1 MEKYLNITR
10 RQTLFFAVLFMSTL
24 LAESPQVARAQTTAQ
39 LPETEHY
46 TRKHI
51 SFYLE
56 EPDFPLNGV
65 LTQLFKDQLPRFD
78 YHLIS
83 TQIGASLPTFLAQVQ
98 RHQREKAGELATSQR
113 KEFSSPEQGQLKI
126 GEKVVT
132 WSETQ
137 QIAKAAFVFGSHWE
151 FSPVYLTG
159 PTLRREQENEKG
171 EFKVDLPDNAYTQIE
186 IVKKKKYNPKTK
198 KEEEVEVRHLLYW
211 EVGAGT
217 DLSFQ
222 MAIYALN
229 TEPAKHQLNW
239 PYRWYIGNNYVVTH
253 SDMAAAR
260 KLAPKPQ
267 EFDPLKS
274 RDQAYLLKIR
284 RFQAMLEVEPTET
297 YMDQAVGKLKY
308 DTGWFSSLSTRLK
321 QEDAFKLKSEV
332 VELYPPQ
339 DRAQASFGD
348 KESAASL
355 GIQTRDWLE
364 QVEWVETEGVMQKKS
379 LGLVRIRGFY
389 QDDMLVQ
396 PVFVPRNLELGDTL
410 QEDPHSRNNNLSI
423 LGGYYSFP
431 GQLSGPS
438 LSLDFSWAT
447 ETLSAER
454 FRQRIQEK
462 AAQNPGRSEL
472 DLALEEATGW
482 EWNYLVGLTI
492 PANFEQVRL
501 AEKFFFDL
509 HLGLS
514 LRRYERQWVYSLGLA
529 PMLIVSSK
537 SKENTAGGDT
547 NSQEERETLPEA
559 FGLKFLAGAGYAF
572 GPNFSLGL
580 QGSLMLAA
588 PYGLGGEGQLQLF
601 F

>member
-1 MEKYLNITR
+1 MKKHKTDTHRHALWLSA
-10 RQTLFFAVLFMSTL
+10 LFVVNL
-24 LAESPQVARAQTTAQ
+24 LTAGPLPAAAQTAPP

-46 TRKHI
+46 ARKHI

-56 EPDFPLNGV
+56 EPDFPLNEV
-65 LTQLFKDQLPRFD
+65 LTQLFKSQLPRFD

-83 TQIGASLPTFLAQVQ
+83 TQIGTSLPTFLAQVQ
-98 RHQREKAGELATSQR
+98 RHQREKAGELAATQR
-113 KEFSSPEQGQLKI
+113 KEFSSQEQGELKI

-198 KEEEVEVRHLLYW
+198 KEEDIEVRQLLYW

-222 MAIYALN
+222 MAVYALN

-239 PYRWYIGNNYVVTH
+239 PNRWYIGNNYVVTH

-297 YMDQAVGKLKY
+297 YMDQAVGKLRY
-308 DTGWFSSLSTRLK
+308 DTSWFSSLSTRLK

-339 DRAQASFGD
+339 DRAKASFGA
-348 KESAASL
+348 KESAATL
-355 GIQTRDWLE
+355 GVRTRDWLE
-364 QVEWVETEGVMQKKS
+364 QIEWVETDGVMQKKN

-410 QEDPHSRNNNLSI
+410 QEDPHSRNNNLAI

-431 GQLSGPS
+431 GKLSGPS

-447 ETLSAER
+447 ETLSAES
-454 FRQRIQEK
+454 FHQRIRER
-462 AAQNPGRSEL
+462 AAQTPERSEL
-472 DLALEEATGW
+472 ALALEEATGW
-482 EWNYLVGLTI
+482 EWNYLVGVTLPADLEQFRLTSKI
-492 PANFEQVRL
+492 FL
-501 AEKFFFDL
+501 DL

-514 LRRYERQWVYSLGLA
+514 LRRYERQWLYHLGVA
-529 PMLIVSSK
+529 PMLILSSK
-537 SKENTAGGDT
+537 RKENTEAGDT

-572 GPNFSLGL
+572 NPNLSLGL